1 MLENIQVKNI
11 QIDNALA
18 TLFSRKSCDIL
29 STMTDTVCF
38 LFLYTYYILN
48 WKIIDKY
55 KFLIKGIKCYFQVE
69 NGHIKIHS
77 FLSDHIDKF
86 VKLLKYH
93 VVTYD
98 LSRDWLEEEELRKY
112 CNDIKDAE
120 GVVVTLS
127 EKNIKVSGLKKQ
139 AKSVRIE
146 LLTRAKF

>member
-11 QIDNALA
+11 QIYNALA
-18 TLFSRKSCDIL
+18 TLFNKKSFDIL

-38 LFLYTYYILN
+38 LFFYTCYIFN
-48 WKIIDKY
+48 WKIIEKY
-55 KFLIKGIKCYFQVE
+55 KFLIKGKCYFQVE

-112 CNDIKDAE
+112 CNEIKDAE

-127 EKNIKVSGLKKQ
+127 EKNIKVSGFKKQ

-146 LLTRAKF
+146 LLTRANF